1 MAGVNEQG
9 RATGKHGGSGQSD
22 PMGLTGHYKGS
33 VLLQINTPKRTLW
46 GHIPQDA
53 AQVGLAAKRKS
64 NLT

>member
-1 MAGVNEQG
+1 MSRGERLG
-9 RATGKHGGSGQSD
+9 SMGEGGQLD

-33 VLLQINTPKRTLW
+33 VLLQINTTKRTLW

-53 AQVGLAAKRKS
+53 VQVGLAAKRKS